1 MRAISTVLDAAIFL
15 LLVGAAVGTLALGTS
30 PPPTATADAA
40 DGVADTLT
48 TSTAT
53 VQYTLAPGARRASSR
68 VVEFPITDGPA
79 FQRTAHG
86 TLASHLSTA
95 ALGSLAVRDHRVTHT
110 RADYQRAVANATR
123 NLTRGRRHLAQIRA
137 RWSPYPGAPIEGA
150 FTVGPTPP
158 PDETVH
164 AETVVVASGLPS
176 ARGPARRVTP
186 GNATNV
192 SFGRVASVVA
202 RRIVRGLFPPDRTR
216 SALLGDYPV
225 EGLVTY
231 RYERLGRFFG
241 ANVTTPAVADN
252 ATKANERLT
261 TALGERLAA
270 DMRTRFRSPR
280 DAADAISVGQ
290 VRITVRT
297 WSP

>member
-1 MRAISTVLDAAIFL
+1 MRAISTVLDAALFL
-15 LLVGAAVGTLALGTS
+15 LLVGAAVGVLTLGAS
-30 PPPTATADAA
+30 PPPTAEGDAA
-40 DGVADTLT
+40 DGVADTVT

-53 VQYTLAPGARRASSR
+53 IRYTLAPGAGHASSQ
-68 VVEFPITDGPA
+68 VVEFPVTSGPT

-86 TLASHLSTA
+86 TLANHLSTA
-95 ALGSLAVRDHRVTHT
+95 ALGSLSVRGERVSHT
-110 RADYQRAVANATR
+110 RADYQHAVANATR
-123 NLTRGRRHLAQIRA
+123 NLTRGRRHLAQLQA
-137 RWSPYPGAPIEGA
+137 RWAPYPGAPIRGA

-176 ARGPARRVTP
+176 ARGAARRVTAQQ
-186 GNATNV
+186 GANAT
-192 SFGRVASVVA
+192 FERLGTVVA
-202 RRIVRGLFPPDRTR
+202 RRVVRGLFPRDRTR

-225 EGLVTY
+225 EELVTY
-231 RYERLGRFFG
+231 RYERLGHLLG
-241 ANVTTPAVADN
+241 ASVTGPTVADN
-252 ATKANERLT
+252 ASKANERLA
-261 TALGERLAA
+261 TALADRLAA

-280 DAADAISVGQ
+280 DAADAVSVGQ

>member
-1 MRAISTVLDAAIFL
+1 MRAISTVLDAALFL

-30 PPPTATADAA
+30 PPPAANADAA

-95 ALGSLAVRDHRVTHT
+95 TLGSLTVRDQRVTHT
-110 RADYQRAVANATR
+110 RADYQQAVANATR

-137 RWSPYPGAPIEGA
+137 RWEPYPDAPIRGTY
-150 FTVGPTPP
+150 TVGPTPP

-176 ARGPARRVTP
+176 ARGPARRVTAN
-186 GNATNV
+186 NATNAT
-192 SFGRVASVVA
+192 FDRVGAVVA
-202 RRIVRGLFPPDRTR
+202 RRVVRGLFPPDRTR

-231 RYERLGRFFG
+231 RYERLGRFLG
-241 ANVTTPAVADN
+241 ANVTTSAVADD
-252 ATKANERLT
+252 ATKANERLA
-261 TALGERLAA
+261 TALGDRLAA

-280 DAADAISVGQ
+280 EAAEAVSVGQ

>member
-1 MRAISTVLDAAIFL
+1 MRAISTVLDAALFL

-30 PPPTATADAA
+30 PPPTANADAA

-53 VQYTLAPGARRASSR
+53 VQYSLAPGARRASSR
-68 VVEFPITDGPA
+68 VVEFPKTDGPT
-79 FQRTAHG
+79 FRRTAHG

-95 ALGSLAVRDHRVTHT
+95 ARGSLAVDGQRVSYA
-110 RADYQRAVANATR
+110 RADYQRSVANATQ
-123 NLTRGRRHLAQIRA
+123 NLTRGRDHLARIRA
-137 RWSPYPGAPIEGA
+137 RWEPYPDAPIEGS

-158 PDETVH
+158 PDATVH

-176 ARGPARRVTP
+176 ARGPARRVTTE
-186 GNATNV
+186 NATNAT
-192 SFGRVASVVA
+192 FGRVGTIVA
-202 RRIVRGLFPPDRTR
+202 RRIVEGLFPPDRTR

-225 EGLVTY
+225 EQLVTY
-231 RYERLGRFFG
+231 RYERLGRYLG
-241 ANVTTPAVADN
+241 ANVTAPAVADN
-252 ATKANERLT
+252 ATGANDELA

-270 DMRTRFRSPR
+270 DMRSRFRSPR
-280 DAADAISVGQ
+280 EAADAVSVGQ

>member
-1 MRAISTVLDAAIFL
+1 MRAISTVLDAALFL
-15 LLVGAAVGTLALGTS
+15 LLVGAAVGILALGTS
-30 PPPTATADAA
+30 PPPTANADAA

-53 VQYTLAPGARRASSR
+53 VHYTLAPGARRASSR
-68 VVEFPITDGPA
+68 VVEFPIPSGPM

-95 ALGSLAVRDHRVTHT
+95 VLGSLAVRGQRVSHA
-110 RADYQRAVANATR
+110 RADYQQAVTNATR
-123 NLTRGRRHLAQIRA
+123 NLTRGRRHLAQVRA
-137 RWSPYPGAPIEGA
+137 RWEPYPGAPIRGTY
-150 FTVGPTPP
+150 TVGPTPP
-158 PDETVH
+158 PAATVH
-164 AETVVVASGLPS
+164 AETAVVASGLPS
-176 ARGPARRVTP
+176 ARGAARRVTTEQ
-186 GNATNV
+186 GANAT
-192 SFGRVASVVA
+192 FDRVGAVVA

-225 EGLVTY
+225 EELVTY
-231 RYERLGRFFG
+231 RYERLGRFLG
-241 ANVTTPAVADN
+241 ANVAAPAVADN
-252 ATKANERLT
+252 ATEANDRLA

-270 DMRTRFRSPR
+270 DMRTHFRSPR
-280 DAADAISVGQ
+280 DAAEAVSVGQ

>member
-1 MRAISTVLDAAIFL
+1 MRAISTVLDTALFL
-15 LLVGAAVGTLALGTS
+15 LLVGVAVGTLALVTS
-30 PPPTATADAA
+30 APPPASADAA

-48 TSTAT
+48 TSAAT
-53 VQYTLAPGARRASSR
+53 VHYTLAPGARQASSR
-68 VVEFPITDGPA
+68 VVDFPITEGVA

-95 ALGSLAVRDHRVTHT
+95 ALGSLAVNGKRVTRT

-123 NLTRGRRHLAQIRA
+123 NLTRGRTHLAQIRA
-137 RWSPYPGAPIEGA
+137 RWEPYPGAPIRGTY
-150 FTVGPTPP
+150 TVGPTPP

-176 ARGPARRVTP
+176 ARGPARRAAAGNRT
-186 GNATNV
+186 NAT
-192 SFGRVASVVA
+192 FERVGAVVA

-231 RYERLGRFFG
+231 RYERLGRLLG
-241 ANVTTPAVADN
+241 ASVTHPAVADN
-252 ATKANERLT
+252 ATKANDRLA

-270 DMRTRFRSPR
+270 DMHSRFRSPR
-280 DAADAISVGQ
+280 DAADAVAVGE